1 MVVQT
6 KMLRQKLKILNAKS
20 RASMSRQQPFTVNA
34 DDFAVNYMIIE
45 LFYGVQQTF
54 LNNFVLQK

>member
-1 MVVQT
+1 
-6 KMLRQKLKILNAKS
+6 
-20 RASMSRQQPFTVNA
+20 MSQQQPFTVNA

-45 LFYGVQQTF
+45 LFYSVQQTF